1 MPAKSRLAAD
11 LTVESVRRSVT
22 RTAGIAGT
30 PSRLRSK
37 LSLRRA
43 VTVSSLP
50 ASMAAHFE
58 HWVAGLCE
66 AVGCVIYAAEKLR
79 NSSPAMYSALDIGLR
94 THPTRGGVWHPSN
107 RSRATG
113 RGRGLT
119 YRMGRPRSAGSGLAL
134 GQTGACPSTWNP
146 PREKSALES
155 LAGCIIR
162 GSWRQIGNL

>member
-94 THPTRGGVWHPSN
+94 THPTRGGV
-107 RSRATG
+107 
-113 RGRGLT
+113 
-119 YRMGRPRSAGSGLAL
+119 
-134 GQTGACPSTWNP
+134 
-146 PREKSALES
+146 
-155 LAGCIIR
+155 
-162 GSWRQIGNL
+162 